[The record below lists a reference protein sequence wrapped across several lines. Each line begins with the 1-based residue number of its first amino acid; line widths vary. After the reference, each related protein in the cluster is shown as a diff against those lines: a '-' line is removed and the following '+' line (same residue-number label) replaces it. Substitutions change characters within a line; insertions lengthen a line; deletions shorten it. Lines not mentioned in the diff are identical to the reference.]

1 MDISDAESLF
11 LQYLI
16 VEKGLS
22 KTTINC
28 YKEDLKSF
36 FDFKKAQKVEELDY
50 KDIDEYIIYLSNEE
64 KAPKTII
71 RRATTIRSLF
81 NFLQKENYMSHEST
95 MVEMPKIGHS
105 LPHVLS
111 TEEVEALFN
120 APNMEK
126 KEGIRDRAMLEVMY
140 ASGLRVSE
148 LLSLKLSQYS
158 SSLNCL
164 KIYGKGNKERMVP
177 IGDYALEYLSKY
189 LTEVR
194 EFNIGHRSDY
204 VFLNKAGKPL
214 TRQYFWQQIKKYGQ
228 IAGINQ
234 TISPHT
240 LRHSFATHLLE
251 NGADLRMVQD
261 MLGHSKISTTQIYTH
276 VSSKR
281 ILSIYDKVM
290 NDEESEDK

>member
-1 MDISDAESLF
+1 MDINDAKSLF
-11 LQYLI
+11 MQYLI

-22 KTTINC
+22 NSTISS

-36 FDFKKAQKVEELDY
+36 FKFKKAKKVEELDY
-50 KDIDEYIIYLSNEE
+50 KDIDNYIIFLTDDD

-71 RRATTIRSLF
+71 RRATTIRSF
-81 NFLQKENYMSHEST
+81 FSFLQKENYMFHESSLI
-95 MVEMPKIGHS
+95 EMPKLNHS
-105 LPHVLS
+105 LPNVLS
-111 TEEVEALFN
+111 FEEVEALFS
-120 APNMEK
+120 APDMTK

-177 IGDYALEYLSKY
+177 IGDYALEYLTKY
-189 LTEVR
+189 LREVR
-194 EFNIGHRSDY
+194 DFNIGKKTDY
-204 VFLNKAGKPL
+204 VFLNKAGKPI
-214 TRQYFWQQIKKYGQ
+214 TRQYFWQQIKKYGKIAQ
-228 IAGINQ
+228 IKKS
-234 TISPHT
+234 ISPHT

-251 NGADLRMVQD
+251 NGADLRMVQEA
-261 MLGHSKISTTQIYTH
+261 LGHSKISTTQIYTH
-276 VSSKR
+276 VSTKR

-290 NDEESEDK
+290 NKDEDEK

>member
-1 MDISDAESLF
+1 MDINDAKSLF
-11 LQYLI
+11 MQYLI

-22 KTTINC
+22 NSTISS

-36 FDFKKAQKVEELDY
+36 FQFKKAKKVEELDY
-50 KDIDEYIIYLSNEE
+50 KDIDNYIIFLTDDD

-71 RRATTIRSLF
+71 RRATTIRSF
-81 NFLQKENYMSHEST
+81 FSFLQKENYMFHESSLI
-95 MVEMPKIGHS
+95 EMPKLNHS
-105 LPHVLS
+105 LPNVL
-111 TEEVEALFN
+111 TFEEVEALFS
-120 APNMEK
+120 APDMTK

-177 IGDYALEYLSKY
+177 IGDYALEYLTKY
-189 LTEVR
+189 LREVR
-194 EFNIGHRSDY
+194 DFNIGKKTDY
-204 VFLNKAGKPL
+204 VFLNKAGKPI
-214 TRQYFWQQIKKYGQ
+214 TRQYFWQQIKKYGEIAQ
-228 IAGINQ
+228 IKKS
-234 TISPHT
+234 ISPHT

-251 NGADLRMVQD
+251 NGADLRMVQEA
-261 MLGHSKISTTQIYTH
+261 LGHSKISTTQIYTH
-276 VSSKR
+276 VSTKR

-290 NDEESEDK
+290 NKDEDEK

>member
-1 MDISDAESLF
+1 MDINDAKSLF
-11 LQYLI
+11 MQYLI

-22 KTTINC
+22 NSTISS

-36 FDFKKAQKVEELDY
+36 FQFKKAKKVEELDY
-50 KDIDEYIIYLSNEE
+50 KDIDNYIIFLTDDD

-71 RRATTIRSLF
+71 RRATTIRSF
-81 NFLQKENYMSHEST
+81 FSFLQKENYMFHESSLI
-95 MVEMPKIGHS
+95 EMPKLNHS
-105 LPHVLS
+105 LPNVL
-111 TEEVEALFN
+111 TFEEVEALFS
-120 APNMEK
+120 APDMTK

-177 IGDYALEYLSKY
+177 IGDYALEYLTKY
-189 LTEVR
+189 LREVR
-194 EFNIGHRSDY
+194 DFNVGRKTDY
-204 VFLNKAGKPL
+204 VFLNKAGKVI
-214 TRQYFWQQIKKYGQ
+214 TRQYFWQQIKKYGEIAQ
-228 IAGINQ
+228 IKKS
-234 TISPHT
+234 ISPHT

-251 NGADLRMVQD
+251 NGADLRMVQEA
-261 MLGHSKISTTQIYTH
+261 LGHSKISTTQIYTH
-276 VSSKR
+276 VSTKR

-290 NDEESEDK
+290 NKDEDEK